1 LSAGTPPELIARFA
15 AALDKAMKQPQIQ
28 DRLAAEGVEAATL
41 PPQQLAAYV
50 KSETTRWGAVVKAS
64 GATLD

>member
-1 LSAGTPPELIARFA
+1 
-15 AALDKAMKQPQIQ
+15 MKQPQVQ
-28 DRLAAEGVEAATL
+28 ERLAAEGVEAATL

-64 GATLD
+64 GATMD